1 MKGIA
6 ATVAVAM
13 MLTACTRAEPMSTT
27 AVDLFDSS
35 IEASATHLLAGDIR
49 IEIVNRGEF
58 THTLVITTSDGG
70 VVTATDLL
78 APGDGTSIDVAL
90 AAGDYQ
96 FTCRIVSQTSDGRI
110 IDHYQNGMVR
120 AVTVAA

>member
-1 MKGIA
+1 
-6 ATVAVAM
+6 
-13 MLTACTRAEPMSTT
+13 
-27 AVDLFDSS
+27 
-35 IEASATHLLAGDIR
+35 
-49 IEIVNRGEF
+49 
-58 THTLVITTSDGG
+58 
-70 VVTATDLL
+70 
-78 APGDGTSIDVAL
+78 VAL